1 MISFGANIIPEGVFM
16 PTCKIQGQI
25 YHLHGSMVSTPDEP
39 HQLLQIYFISSMV
52 DQLNVR
58 GTLQLKIRIIEQ
70 LHAFF
75 HANNAVVN
83 MFKTAL
89 ERMPSD
95 THKFVI
101 RADRTPT
108 GEYVRRFNAPIV
120 DDVAAIIVGDP
131 TTSRDIVVQRRSNVM
146 HRVNEAHRLYDAYN
160 DITLKMVDP
169 ITGVSTNKN
178 LSAMNYYAYR
188 MMIRTHKE
196 NVILK
201 CRRLFQQFAVD
212 MYVKVETELLAFI
225 RFNQAKLRSED
236 YIHLRDAIHSDG
248 NVQNIG
254 RLIFS
259 HHLISEVHATCTN
272 TLKTL

>member
-1 MISFGANIIPEGVFM
+1 
-16 PTCKIQGQI
+16 
-25 YHLHGSMVSTPDEP
+25 
-39 HQLLQIYFISSMV
+39 
-52 DQLNVR
+52 
-58 GTLQLKIRIIEQ
+58 
-70 LHAFF
+70 
-75 HANNAVVN
+75 

-101 RADRTPT
+101 RADCTPT
-108 GEYVRRFNAPIV
+108 GQDGY
-120 DDVAAIIVGDP
+120 
-131 TTSRDIVVQRRSNVM
+131 
-146 HRVNEAHRLYDAYN
+146 

-188 MMIRTHKE
+188 MMIRTHEE

-212 MYVKVETELLAFI
+212 MYVKVETERLAFI

-248 NVQNIG
+248 DVQNIG
-254 RLIFS
+254 RLTILPSTYIGSPRHMHEYAQDAMTYVRNYGTPDLF
-259 HHLISEVHATCTN
+259 ITVTCNPKWTEIERELEPGQN
-272 TLKTL
+272 RKIAMT